1 MTPELQLIRVM
12 FGYAIARARTVK
24 SRTNNQIGASAIEWA
39 VIAGIVVTLAIGISV
54 VVKGVVDRRKLE
66 INQG

>member
-1 MTPELQLIRVM
+1 MSPELQLIRIM
-12 FGYAIARARTVK
+12 FGYAMARARTVK
-24 SRTNNQIGASAIEWA
+24 SRTNNQFGASAIEWA

-54 VVKGVVDRRKLE
+54 VVKSVVERRKVE